1 MPARRQGGHMRAHYA
16 QQAYMQAAIQPE
28 QDPKKLILMLYEGA
42 LKHLRLAKEGF
53 QEHDT
58 HKQGENLSRT
68 IAIVS
73 ALHASLDDNIR
84 DEPIEFLRGLYVSM
98 MVELAKVAVTH
109 ETQTLDRAVRYLEY
123 LKDIWEKQVMN
134 ISAANSTAHAW
145 KQPQRHDTTQ
155 TETAMGASYAT
166 VAQNIRRMLAA
177 S

>member
-1 MPARRQGGHMRAHYA
+1 MRAYYA
-16 QQAYMQAAIQPE
+16 KQAYMQAAIQPE

-53 QEHDT
+53 QEYDT
-58 HKQGENLSRT
+58 RKQGENLSRA

-98 MVELAKVAVTH
+98 MVELAKVTVSR
-109 ETQTLDRAVRYLEY
+109 EMQTLDRAVRYLEY
-123 LKDIWEKQVMN
+123 LKDIWEHQVMN
-134 ISAANSTAHAW
+134 IPAANSTAHAW
-145 KQPQRHDTTQ
+145 EHRQRHDTPQ
-155 TETAMGASYAT
+155 TETAMRASYAT
-166 VAQNIRRMLAA
+166 VAQSIRRMLAA